1 MVEDGYGSNIDCN
14 IQQPNGT
21 SFNGTPV
28 KKIVATYT
36 LVETP
41 STDGSA
47 IVKLYHDPTKTLFI
61 GSQTDDT
68 NKNFTLR

>member
-1 MVEDGYGSNIDCN
+1 MVEDGYRSNIDCN
-14 IQQPNGT
+14 IQQPKRNIIQWY
-21 SFNGTPV
+21 PV

-47 IVKLYHDPTKTLFI
+47 IVGCTDPTRHFHWF
-61 GSQTDDT
+61 T
-68 NKNFTLR
+68 N